1 MSLFK
6 KPFMDNSVQSPISSK
21 SRVFGLS
28 DKQIDNLIEMSEKQT
43 AALML
48 ELTHLTKPASDY
60 DAELQLLE
68 EDFNVKKRRVE
79 DEKQAFL
86 NSIKTQKE
94 SIETKIKEQSG
105 TIELLSRYK
114 TSAGG
119 DKVIKV
125 YRSISNTN
133 HSVNSG
139 KQKRE
144 LRFVD
149 AAVEVLRQEERF
161 LTPETLY
168 DKILFQRPAWK
179 SKIAALT
186 SAPSHKLKTCVNLL
200 RASELVGVRK
210 RGTQV
215 LASYQGKI
223 GLLEWTLDNGQPEA
237 KYMKGFLFQ
246 GAGSGHII

>member
-6 KPFMDNSVQSPISSK
+6 KPFMNQHIQSPISSK
-21 SRVFGLS
+21 AKVFGLS

-48 ELTHLTKPASDY
+48 ELTDLTKPASDF

-68 EDFNVKKRRVE
+68 EDFNAKKKKVE
-79 DEKQAFL
+79 TEKQTFL
-86 NSIKTQKE
+86 DSVKVQKE
-94 SIETKIKEQSG
+94 SIEAKIKEQSG

-114 TSAGG
+114 TSSGS

-144 LRFVD
+144 LRFVS
-149 AAVEVLRQEERF
+149 AAVDVLTLEDRF
-161 LTPETLY
+161 LTPEALY
-168 DKILFQRPAWK
+168 DKILMYNPAWK

-186 SAPSHKLKTCVNLL
+186 SAASHKLKTCTNLL

-246 GAGSGHII
+246 G